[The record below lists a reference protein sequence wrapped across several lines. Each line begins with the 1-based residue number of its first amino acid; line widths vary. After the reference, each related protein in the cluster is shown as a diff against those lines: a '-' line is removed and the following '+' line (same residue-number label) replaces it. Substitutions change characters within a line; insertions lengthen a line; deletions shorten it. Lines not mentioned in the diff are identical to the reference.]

1 MEIQYG
7 LADQKIP
14 FIPMVIESPVVA
26 FIPMVIEHPVVAWP
40 RALSGSSSS

>member
-1 MEIQYG
+1 MKYG

-14 FIPMVIESPVVA
+14 FIPMVIEYLVVA

-40 RALSGSSSS
+40 RALSGRSCS